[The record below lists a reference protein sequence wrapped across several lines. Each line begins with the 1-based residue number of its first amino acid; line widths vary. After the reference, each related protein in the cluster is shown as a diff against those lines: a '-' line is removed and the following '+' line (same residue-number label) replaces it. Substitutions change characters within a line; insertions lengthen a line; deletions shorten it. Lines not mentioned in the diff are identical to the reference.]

1 LAITKERKEE
11 LVSTYSD
18 LLAKTDGFIITE
30 YRGLTVAKLDD
41 LREKLRGAS
50 GAYAITKNTLFSI
63 SLKQNGWPVPAD
75 LLVGPTAVAF
85 GNGNLPAVAKIVQ
98 GFQKDNADLFIVKGG
113 VIAGSV
119 FKAKDLEA
127 IASLPTLDEIHA
139 QIAGLLVQPAASLA
153 GLLSSATS
161 QVVNVLQAYLQDR
174 ETPASPEEPAA

>member
-1 LAITKERKEE
+1 MAITKERKEE

-18 LLAKTDGFIITE
+18 LLAKTDGFIVTE

-41 LREKLRGAS
+41 LRDKLRASS

-85 GNGNLPAVAKIVQ
+85 GNGNLPGVAKIIQ
-98 GFQKDNADLFIVKGG
+98 GFQKENADLFIVKGG

-119 FKAKDLEA
+119 FKAKDLDA
-127 IASLPTLDEIHA
+127 IASLPTLDELHA
-139 QIAGLLVQPAASLA
+139 QLAGLIVQPAASLA
-153 GLLSSATS
+153 GLLSAATS

-174 ETPASPEEPAA
+174 ETPAAPEEPAA